1 MAASSSCLWLV
12 VLALLALCS
21 CTANIGHRKFEY
33 KYSFK
38 GPYLAQK
45 DGSVPFWDYS
55 GSCIA
60 SEEMVRITPSLKSKK
75 GAIWNKN
82 PVTFPWWEV
91 ELVFRVTGQGRLG
104 ADGLAFWYTNQ
115 RQAEGPVF
123 GSSDKWIGLALFFDS
138 FDNDGKHN
146 NPYIMGMVNDGTKT
160 YEHESDG
167 INQQLGGCQRDFR
180 NKPFPVRA
188 KIEYYQNVLTVL
200 FHNGNT
206 NNDGDYEMCFRAE
219 NVFLPQNG
227 YFGVSAATGGL
238 ADDHDALKFL
248 TTSLLPEGQQP
259 VATQTIAESEKEKFS
274 REYEQYKDKLERQ
287 KEEYRKQH
295 PEEAAK
301 HDMEHGAGAE
311 QPYDSPQQRE
321 LRQIFEGQAHMF
333 EGLKAMHRKL
343 DEMLGRQER
352 TLSLVSGIQ
361 QSGAAGAVQPQ
372 QPGGAPPVHVQ
383 SVMQRHE
390 VDSLLN
396 SQRELLLS
404 VQQIKTLAAEVQQ
417 KTGTLLSVQQQ
428 GGGGGGA
435 AQAALSTEHVQLLH
449 QVQEKLA
456 AFRADSFAQ
465 QKLPVTGC
473 ATTCL
478 SPTYFLIFS
487 TLQLCVTLGY
497 LMYKSSKEAAAKK
510 FY

>member
-1 MAASSSCLWLV
+1 MAASTSCLWFV

-55 GSCIA
+55 GSEYRRLPI
-60 SEEMVRITPSLKSKK
+60 
-75 GAIWNKN
+75 G
-82 PVTFPWWEV
+82 
-91 ELVFRVTGQGRLG
+91 GR
-104 ADGLAFWYTNQ
+104 AYQTARAFWYTNQ

-167 INQQLGGCQRDFR
+167 VNQQLGGCQRDFR

-259 VATQTIAESEKEKFS
+259 VATQTIADSEKEKFS

-361 QSGAAGAVQPQ
+361 QIGAVQ
-372 QPGGAPPVHVQ
+372 QPGSPPVQVQ
-383 SVMQRHE
+383 GVMQRHE

-428 GGGGGGA
+428 GGAAGGA
-435 AQAALSTEHVQLLH
+435 AQAALSTEHVKLLH

-456 AFRADSFAQ
+456 AFKADSFAQ
-465 QKLPVTGC
+465 QVRTEVNALT
-473 ATTCL
+473 
-478 SPTYFLIFS
+478 
-487 TLQLCVTLGY
+487 
-497 LMYKSSKEAAAKK
+497 SS
-510 FY
+510 

>member
-1 MAASSSCLWLV
+1 
-12 VLALLALCS
+12 
-21 CTANIGHRKFEY
+21 
-33 KYSFK
+33 
-38 GPYLAQK
+38 
-45 DGSVPFWDYS
+45 
-55 GSCIA
+55 
-60 SEEMVRITPSLKSKK
+60 
-75 GAIWNKN
+75 
-82 PVTFPWWEV
+82 
-91 ELVFRVTGQGRLG
+91 
-104 ADGLAFWYTNQ
+104 
-115 RQAEGPVF
+115 
-123 GSSDKWIGLALFFDS
+123 
-138 FDNDGKHN
+138 
-146 NPYIMGMVNDGTKT
+146 MGMVNDGTKT

-167 INQQLGGCQRDFR
+167 VNQQLGGCQRDFR

-200 FHNGNT
+200 FHSGNT

-248 TTSLLPEGQQP
+248 TTSLHPEGQQP
-259 VATQTIAESEKEKFS
+259 AATQTIADSEKERFS

-301 HDMEHGAGAE
+301 HDMEHGGAE
-311 QPYDSPQQRE
+311 QPYDTPQQRE

-343 DEMLGRQER
+343 DEMLGRQEP
-352 TLSLVSGIQ
+352 
-361 QSGAAGAVQPQ
+361 GAVQPQ
-372 QPGGAPPVHVQ
+372 QPGGPPVHAP

-428 GGGGGGA
+428 GGAGGA
-435 AQAALSTEHVQLLH
+435 GAAASLSTEHVQLLH

-456 AFRADSFAQ
+456 SFRADNLAQ
-465 QKLPVTGC
+465 Q
-473 ATTCL
+473 
-478 SPTYFLIFS
+478 
-487 TLQLCVTLGY
+487 
-497 LMYKSSKEAAAKK
+497 
-510 FY
+510 